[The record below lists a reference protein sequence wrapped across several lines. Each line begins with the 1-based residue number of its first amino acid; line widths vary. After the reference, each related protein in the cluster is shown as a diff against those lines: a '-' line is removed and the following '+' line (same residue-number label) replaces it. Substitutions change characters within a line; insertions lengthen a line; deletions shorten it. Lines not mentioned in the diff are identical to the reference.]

1 MQNTTEVLTGLVV
14 GHKRDGRCQYDP
26 QVKQELV
33 RRCIHPGVSVAR
45 IAMQHGVNANLL
57 RVWLAKAQKQNDIDT
72 PPATAFVATSA
83 VASARGTKAQAT
95 SPTFVPMRIQTPTAP
110 PTHPCATGAQPTGM
124 QPTGMQP
131 IGTQP
136 IGMQV
141 RLPNGVQIGLDQ
153 ASLAQITGVLQML
166 SALPCSS

>member
-1 MQNTTEVLTGLVV
+1 MQNTSEVLTGLVV

-33 RRCIHPGVSVAR
+33 RRCIPPGVSVAR

-57 RVWLAKAQKQNDIDT
+57 RVWIAKAQKQNDIDT
-72 PPATAFVATSA
+72 PSAAAFVATSA

-124 QPTGMQP
+124 QPTGMQ
-131 IGTQP
+131 
-136 IGMQV
+136 V

-153 ASLAQITGVLQML
+153 ASLVQITGVMQML

>member
-57 RVWLAKAQKQNDIDT
+57 RVWIAKAQKQNDIDT
-72 PPATAFVATSA
+72 PSATAFVATSA

-110 PTHPCATGAQPTGM
+110 PTHPCATGVQVT
-124 QPTGMQP
+124 
-131 IGTQP
+131 GTQP

-153 ASLAQITGVLQML
+153 ASWVQITGILQML

>member
-33 RRCIHPGVSVAR
+33 RRCIPPGVSVAR

-57 RVWLAKAQKQNDIDT
+57 RVWIAKAQKQNDIDT
-72 PPATAFVATSA
+72 PSATAFVATSA
-83 VASARGTKAQAT
+83 VASPRGTKAQAT

-110 PTHPCATGAQPTGM
+110 PTHPCATGM
-124 QPTGMQP
+124 QPT
-131 IGTQP
+131 
-136 IGMQV
+136 GMQV
-141 RLPNGVQIGLDQ
+141 RLPNGVQIDLGQ
-153 ASLAQITGVLQML
+153 ASWVQITGVLQML
-166 SALPCSS
+166 SALPCLR